1 MRSIDA
7 HRDWKTL
14 VSYLPEDYEAL
25 AREHRLLNTQW
36 PNARVTDA
44 STLLRFI
51 LLHAGAD
58 LPLRQTVATIAK
70 SGGPKVTQVWLHH
83 KMRRARPYLGALV
96 GRLLAGSADEATPE
110 RWAGYEVVCLDGS
123 TVTGP
128 GAEGTEARLH
138 AVVRL
143 HDLRICDV
151 HVTSESEGETLR
163 RFIWQPGQLVIVD
176 RGYANPPGVA
186 WVVDHQADVL
196 VRVNRSSL
204 PMYEEDG
211 PRIDVLEWCRQLP
224 GHRTSER
231 AVELHH
237 QGPTGTGRKRHLAGR
252 LVAVRLPDK
261 EADEARLRVSR
272 EHGEAT
278 TDEQL
283 EAAGYVILFTTAPT
297 ALSAARCVEAYRLRW
312 QIELQWKRWK
322 SLCHFDKLPNYRD
335 DTILSWLTAKVLLG
349 ILLDRIGSATLDN
362 SSVTSRPLARQPWKL
377 TAILWP
383 MIVSALMPLRLAEA
397 AQRLPGIADL
407 LDEMDSADRQQQ
419 VSAFRDQYYPVASK
433 PNACAIS
440 LGAN

>member
-1 MRSIDA
+1 M
-7 HRDWKTL
+7 
-14 VSYLPEDYEAL
+14 
-25 AREHRLLNTQW
+25 AREHGLLNTQW

-44 STLLRFI
+44 ATLLRFI
-51 LLHAGAD
+51 LLHVGAD
-58 LPLRQTVATIAK
+58 LALRQTVATIAK
-70 SGGPKVTQVWLHH
+70 SGGPKVSQVWLHQ
-83 KMRRARPYLGALV
+83 KMRRACPYLGALV
-96 GRLLAGSADEATPE
+96 ERLLPRPAEEATPE

-123 TVTGP
+123 TVAGP
-128 GAEGTEARLH
+128 GAEGTDARMH

-143 HDLRICDV
+143 HDLRICGV

-204 PMYEEDG
+204 PMHEKDG
-211 PRIDVLEWCRQLP
+211 AQIDVLPWCRQLS
-224 GHRTSER
+224 GHRASEQ
-231 AVELHH
+231 AVEVHH
-237 QGPTGTGRKRHLAGR
+237 QGPKGTGRRRRLAGR
-252 LVAVRLPDK
+252 LVGVRLPDK

-283 EAAGYVILFTTAPT
+283 EAAGYVTLFTTASAT
-297 ALSAARCVEAYRLRW
+297 RLSAARCVEAYRLRW

-349 ILLDRIGSATLDN
+349 ILLDRIGTTTLANPSA
-362 SSVTSRPLARQPWKL
+362 TSRPLARQPWKL

-383 MIVSALMPLRLAEA
+383 MMVSALMPIRLAEA
-397 AQRLPGIADL
+397 AERLPGIADL
-407 LDEMDSADRQQQ
+407 LDEMDSADRQPQ
-419 VSAFRDQYYPVASK
+419 VASFRDRHYPRPEESDD
-433 PNACAIS
+433 CATS
-440 LGAN
+440 PRSNP